1 MGKESSVQHRIRQEL
16 SELNMESWL
25 HAGDPASEGVITL
38 FRGLGL
44 PLSRPMPALRELA
57 AAGEPACQQLLA
69 EMETLPDWADFDLMA
84 KGGAMGFRQFPQLSL
99 ALMHGGLLMSFA
111 APESA
116 RILAGTNRLEQNVV
130 RRLFESATLFFG
142 VLDTEAL
149 RPGGAVWEI
158 CLRVRLMHSMV
169 RMRLLAAG
177 NWNEEE
183 GKPINPLHIAAGP
196 LFFGSMALH
205 SLERLGARVSK
216 EEEMGYKL
224 IWRYTTYLLG
234 VPQALLGHTD
244 AEQELINDQM
254 LPLAF
259 NPDENSWRLTEALMS
274 GLSRMPRLGR
284 LPRGV
289 HEALSRRLLG
299 KELADA
305 MHLPDAAGMQAMVS
319 AMVLGLR
326 GYGLMLRLPRMSAM
340 AAAFGQEF
348 MRDFLTQGLA
358 GVAADFQEHHR

>member
-1 MGKESSVQHRIRQEL
+1 MGTESSVYRQISAL
-16 SELNMESWL
+16 DMEDWL
-25 HAGDPASEGVITL
+25 HAGDPASEAVITL
-38 FRGLGL
+38 FRARGL
-44 PLSRPMPALRELA
+44 PLSRPLPALRELA
-57 AAGEPACQQLLA
+57 AAGEPACRQLLA
-69 EMETLPDWADFDLMA
+69 EMETLPDWADFRLMA

-99 ALMHGGLLMSFA
+99 ALMHGGLLLSFA

-130 RRLFESATLFFG
+130 RRLFESSTLFFG

-149 RPGGAVWEI
+149 RPGGAAWEV

-177 NWNEEE
+177 GWNEEE

-196 LFFGSMALH
+196 LFFGSMVLQG
-205 SLERLGARVSK
+205 LERLGARVS
-216 EEEMGYKL
+216 EEEALGYKL

-234 VPQALLGHTD
+234 VPQVLLGRTD
-244 AEQELINDQM
+244 AEQKIINSHI

-259 NPDENSWRLTEALMS
+259 NPDENSWRLTKALMS

-284 LPRGV
+284 LPRGF

-299 KELADA
+299 PELADA
-305 MHLPDAAGMQAMVS
+305 MHLPDNAAMQAMVS
-319 AMVLGLR
+319 TMVMGLR
-326 GYGLMLRLPRMSAM
+326 GYGLLLRLPGASPW
-340 AAAFGQEF
+340 AAAFGRDY
-348 MRDFLTQGLA
+348 MNDFLTQGL
-358 GVAADFQEHHR
+358 GGLAADFQEHPR